1 MGRETS
7 EIKTVWRYRNSII
20 IISMKTNQVAELFK
34 HYLDIGEQTATS
46 LQLTYSEIQQMWN
59 STVHVLDNAA
69 NRLCDVKA
77 LKTDKL
83 RLI

>member
-20 IISMKTNQVAELFK
+20 IIIMKTNQVAELFK

-46 LQLTYSEIQQMWN
+46 LQLTYSEIQQM
-59 STVHVLDNAA
+59 
-69 NRLCDVKA
+69 
-77 LKTDKL
+77 
-83 RLI
+83 